1 MTRIQSL
8 FMLLTF
14 LVAATGTA
22 ETQNQAVQLP
32 GGKLVVLDGQI
43 SEEEWRG
50 AYEQQLIGGGELRLQ
65 QDSSSLY
72 VGVKGLK

>member
-14 LVAATGTA
+14 LVAATLAA

-50 AYEQQLIGGGELRLQ
+50 AYE
-65 QDSSSLY
+65 
-72 VGVKGLK
+72 